1 MKKVFVPFFI
11 LFIGVFI
18 LTSSAFCTDQNC
30 DGCDSTEYLVT
41 EIYIAT
47 FGRAP
52 ANAGLDY
59 WVESVDTGAF
69 TIDQV
74 AQSFFDQPETKEKL
88 PEELSNSEF
97 ITTIFYNVLNRDPE
111 ESGLAYWVD
120 ALNNGA
126 ISRDQAIIAII
137 NGAKSATGSSADA
150 ATLTKKT
157 EIAVYFA
164 QSEIG
169 TSFTSEENF
178 MDWAANIISSA
189 ASDDFDTEDAE
200 EYISNLLSEI
210 EVQLTLVKSS
220 VSYDDSPDY
229 DSGDMEELVNGLSD
243 YTFDF
248 YHQVSAD
255 ESFQDRN
262 IFFST
267 YSIENALAM
276 TWAGANNNTAEEIAD
291 SLHITLP
298 SSSFHS
304 TLNALNVDINNR
316 DDVVKMGGV
325 PLDLG
330 DTFQLNSV
338 NAVWSNI
345 GYPFLSSYLDILS
358 QNYDVG
364 VQTLDFSG
372 QPDASRLVINQWVED
387 QTNDKI
393 KDLLP
398 EGSISSDTAV
408 VLTNAIYFKASW
420 LSQFDEGATTP
431 GDFTR
436 LDNSTVTSQ
445 MMHQEVRTRSF
456 QSEDFDAV
464 ELPYVSPYD
473 EYQSSNELSTLLIVP
488 HIGKFSSVE
497 SAVDNNFIQSI
508 LSSLSTRDVELT
520 LPKFEFDCEIR
531 CKEIMR
537 NLGMIDAFDPDEAD
551 FSNMVDPEDSNPY
564 INEIY
569 HKAFIAVDEEGTEAA
584 AATAVVV
591 DAVIAYES
599 VNISIDRPFIF
610 LIRDDFT
617 GTILFMG
624 RVIDPSL

>member
-1 MKKVFVPFFI
+1 MKKVFVLFFI
-11 LFIGVFI
+11 LFVGVFI
-18 LTSSAFCTDQNC
+18 LTSSAFCTDQDC
-30 DGCDSTEYLVT
+30 DGCDMRTEYLVT

-59 WVESVDTGAF
+59 WAESVDTGYF

-74 AQSFFDQPETKEKL
+74 AQSFFDQPEAKEKL

-97 ITTIFYNVLNRDPE
+97 INNIFDNVLNRAPADA
-111 ESGLAYWVD
+111 GLTYWVD
-120 ALNNGA
+120 ALDSGE
-126 ISRDQAIIAII
+126 IRRDQAIMAII
-137 NGAKSATGSSADA
+137 NGAKSATGSSEDA
-150 ATLTKKT
+150 ATLAKKT
-157 EIAVYFA
+157 EIGLLFA
-164 QSEIG
+164 YSDVGSMTDDE
-169 TSFTSEENF
+169 SF

-189 ASDDFDTEDAE
+189 ANDDFDVE
-200 EYISNLLSEI
+200 EYISEVLSDI
-210 EVQLTLVKSS
+210 EVQLKLVKSS
-220 VSYDDSPDY
+220 ASYDDSPDY
-229 DSGDMEELVNGLSD
+229 DSGDMEELVNGFSD

-255 ESFQDRN
+255 ESLQNKN

-276 TWAGANNNTAEEIAD
+276 TWAGANNNTADEMAD
-291 SLHITLP
+291 SLHFTLP

-304 TLNALNVDINNR
+304 TLNALNVDINSR
-316 DDVVKMGGV
+316 DDVVSSVDGFQ
-325 PLDLG
+325 LDLG

-338 NAVWSNI
+338 NAVWSKI

-358 QNYDVG
+358 QNYDAG
-364 VQTLDFSG
+364 VRTLDFSG
-372 QPDASRLVINQWVED
+372 QPDASRLVINRWVAD
-387 QTNDKI
+387 QTNEKI

-420 LSQFDEGATTP
+420 SSQFDEGATIP

-436 LDNSTVTSQ
+436 LDNSAVSSQ
-445 MMHQEVRTRSF
+445 MMHQTVRTRF
-456 QSEDFDAV
+456 LQSEGFDAV
-464 ELPYVSPYD
+464 ELPYVSPHD
-473 EYQSSNELSTLLIVP
+473 EYQYSQELSMLLIAP
-488 HIGKFSSVE
+488 HNGRFDSVE

-508 LSSLSTRDVELT
+508 LSSSSTGDVELT
-520 LPKFEFDCEIR
+520 LPKFEFDCEIH

-537 NLGMIDAFDPDEAD
+537 NLGMVDAFNPDAAD
-551 FSNMVDPEDSNPY
+551 FSNMVDPENSTPY
-564 INEIY
+564 IDEIY

-584 AATAVVV
+584 AATAVV
-591 DAVIAYES
+591 ANESSAYELVS
-599 VNISIDRPFIF
+599 ISMDRPFIF
-610 LIRDDFT
+610 LIRNDFT

>member
-1 MKKVFVPFFI
+1 M
-11 LFIGVFI
+11 LFRS
-18 LTSSAFCTDQNC
+18 L
-30 DGCDSTEYLVT
+30 DSGD
-41 EIYIAT
+41 I
-47 FGRAP
+47 R
-52 ANAGLDY
+52 
-59 WVESVDTGAF
+59 
-69 TIDQV
+69 
-74 AQSFFDQPETKEKL
+74 
-88 PEELSNSEF
+88 
-97 ITTIFYNVLNRDPE
+97 
-111 ESGLAYWVD
+111 
-120 ALNNGA
+120 
-126 ISRDQAIIAII
+126 RDQAIMAII
-137 NGAKSATGSSADA
+137 NGAKSATGSSEDA
-150 ATLTKKT
+150 ATLAKKT
-157 EIAVYFA
+157 EIGLLFA
-164 QSEIG
+164 YSDVGSMTDDE
-169 TSFTSEENF
+169 SF
-178 MDWAANIISSA
+178 MDWAANIVSSA
-189 ASDDFDTEDAE
+189 ANDDFDVEEAE
-200 EYISNLLSEI
+200 EYIAELLSDI
-210 EVQLTLVKSS
+210 EVQLKIVKSS
-220 VSYDDSPDY
+220 ASYDDFPDY
-229 DSGDMEELVNGLSD
+229 DSADMEELVNGFSN

-248 YHQVSAD
+248 YHQASAD
-255 ESFQDRN
+255 ESLQDKN

-276 TWAGANNNTAEEIAD
+276 TWAGANNNTAEEMAD
-291 SLHITLP
+291 SLHFTLP

-304 TLNALNVDINNR
+304 TLNALNVDINSR
-316 DDVVKMGGV
+316 DDVVTVGGV
-325 PLDLG
+325 QLDLG

-358 QNYDVG
+358 QSYDAG

-372 QPDASRLVINQWVED
+372 QPDASRLVINRWVED
-387 QTNDKI
+387 QTNKKI

-420 LSQFDEGATTP
+420 LSQFDEGATIP

-436 LDNSTVTSQ
+436 LDNSTVSAQ

-473 EYQSSNELSTLLIVP
+473 EYQSSNELSMLLIVP

-531 CKEIMR
+531 CKDIMR

-564 INEIY
+564 IDEIY

-584 AATAVVV
+584 AATAVVGV
-591 DAVIAYES
+591 ALSAYES
-599 VNISIDRPFIF
+599 VSISDRKS
-610 LIRDDFT
+610 
-617 GTILFMG
+617 
-624 RVIDPSL
+624 VV

>member
-18 LTSSAFCTDQNC
+18 LTSIAFCTDQHC
-30 DGCDSTEYLVT
+30 DGCDMSTEHLIS
-41 EIYIAT
+41 EIYVAT

-52 ANAGLDY
+52 ANAGLNY
-59 WVESVDTGAF
+59 WAESVDTGYF

-88 PEELSNSEF
+88 PEALSNSEF
-97 ITTIFYNVLNRDPE
+97 ITNIFDNVLNRAPADA
-111 ESGLAYWVD
+111 GLTYWVD
-120 ALNNGA
+120 ALDSGE
-126 ISRDQAIIAII
+126 IRRDQAIMAII
-137 NGAKSATGSSADA
+137 NGAKSATGSSEDA
-150 ATLTKKT
+150 ATLAKKT
-157 EIAVYFA
+157 EIGLLFA
-164 QSEIG
+164 YSDVGSMTDDE
-169 TSFTSEENF
+169 SF
-178 MDWAANIISSA
+178 MDWAANIVSSA
-189 ASDDFDTEDAE
+189 ANDDFDVEEAE
-200 EYISNLLSEI
+200 EYIAELLSDI
-210 EVQLTLVKSS
+210 EVQLKIVKSS
-220 VSYDDSPDY
+220 ASYDDFPDY
-229 DSGDMEELVNGLSD
+229 DSADIEELVNGFSD

-248 YHQVSAD
+248 YHQASAD
-255 ESFQDRN
+255 ESLQDKN

-276 TWAGANNNTAEEIAD
+276 TWAGAKNNTADEMAD
-291 SLHITLP
+291 SLHFTLP

-304 TLNALNVDINNR
+304 TLNALNVDINSR
-316 DDVVKMGGV
+316 DDTDPFFIGG
-325 PLDLG
+325 DA
-330 DTFQLNSV
+330 FQLNLV

-345 GYPFLSSYLDILS
+345 GYPFLASYLDILA
-358 QNYDVG
+358 QNYDAG
-364 VQTLDFSG
+364 VHTLDFSG
-372 QPDASRLVINQWVED
+372 QPDASRLVINRWVED
-387 QTNDKI
+387 QTNEKI

-398 EGSISSDTAV
+398 EGSISRDTAV

-420 LSQFDEGATTP
+420 CSQFDEGATIP

-436 LDNSTVTSQ
+436 LDNSTVSSQ
-445 MMHQEVRTRSF
+445 MMHQTVRTRFF

-464 ELPYVSPYD
+464 ELPYVSPHD
-473 EYQSSNELSTLLIVP
+473 ESQYSQELSMLLIAP
-488 HIGKFSSVE
+488 HNGRFDSVE
-497 SAVDNNFIQSI
+497 SALDNNFIQSI
-508 LSSLSTRDVELT
+508 LSSLSIGDVELT

-537 NLGMIDAFDPDEAD
+537 NLGMIDAFDPYAAD
-551 FSNMVDPEDSNPY
+551 FSNMVDPQDSNPY

-569 HKAFIAVDEEGTEAA
+569 HKAFISVDEEGTEAA

-591 DAVIAYES
+591 DVVAAYES
-599 VNISIDRPFIF
+599 ATISIDRPFIF